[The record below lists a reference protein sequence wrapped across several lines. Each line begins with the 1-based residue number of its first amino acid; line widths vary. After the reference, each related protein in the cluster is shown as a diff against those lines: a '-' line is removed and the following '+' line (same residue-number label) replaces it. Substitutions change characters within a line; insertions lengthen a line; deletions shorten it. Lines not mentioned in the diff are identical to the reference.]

1 MKKKVMKY
9 SAGSKSSDMKKK
21 QSGETKQDKPRTRR
35 PAPVEM
41 PVSNDPLIQAL
52 EEERRIQEANTVQG
66 KKYGGKVKKM
76 AGGGKC
82 RGMGKASRGGNYSRN
97 G

>member
-41 PVSNDPLIQAL
+41 PVSNDPLIQAI
-52 EEERRIQEANTVQG
+52 EEDRRIQEANTVQG
-66 KKYGGKVKKM
+66 KKNGGIM
-76 AGGGKC
+76 KC
-82 RGMGKASRGGNYSRN
+82 RGMGKASRGGNYSR
-97 G
+97 GA